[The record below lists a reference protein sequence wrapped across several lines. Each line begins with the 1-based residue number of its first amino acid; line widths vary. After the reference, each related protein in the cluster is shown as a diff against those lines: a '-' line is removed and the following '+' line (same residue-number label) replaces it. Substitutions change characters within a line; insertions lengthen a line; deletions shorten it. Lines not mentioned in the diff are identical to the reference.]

1 MNKFIE
7 DIISIL
13 SQEVGLP
20 KEELESLVEVPPD
33 EKLGDYAFPCF
44 ILSKKLKKAP
54 GKIAEELASKL
65 KTTDLIE
72 EVYSIGPYINFK
84 VSKTKLA
91 EFALTEIFEKDELYG
106 SDEEGYGKT
115 ILIDFSSPNIAKP
128 FGIGH
133 LRTTMIGNA
142 LYHIYKKLGFNV
154 VRINHLGDWGTQFGK
169 VILAYK
175 MWGDEEEFLKD
186 PIATLYDLYVRFHK
200 EEEKDPKL
208 EKEARAW
215 FKRLE
220 DQDKEATQLWE
231 KFRECSLKEFDRVY
245 QMLGIEFDSY
255 AGESFYNE
263 FMDQTIEEIKTKG
276 LAEISQ
282 DALIVN
288 LEKFDLPPCLL
299 KKKDEATLYATR
311 DIAAA
316 IYRYNTYHFHKNLY
330 VVGTAQKLHFR
341 QVFKVLE
348 LMGYTWAK
356 DCVHVDF
363 GWIKFKQEMMS
374 TRKVMSTRKGNIVFL
389 EDVLNK
395 SIQLALKIIGEKNP
409 DLENKDK
416 VAFDVGIGAVIF
428 ADLFTRRNK
437 DIDFDWDQA
446 LSFDGET
453 GPYVQYTHARL
464 CSLMRKYGKTIK
476 KDVDHQIF
484 STEEETR
491 LIKLLEDYPRKIKQ
505 AADTYE
511 PSLICSHLIELCST
525 FNRFY
530 QKQRIITEDLRSTQA
545 RMLLAKAIQIVLKNG
560 LSILGIRAPE
570 RM

>member
-1 MNKFIE
+1 MNKLIV
-7 DIISIL
+7 DIITIL
-13 SQEVGLP
+13 KDHIDLP
-20 KEELESLVEVPPD
+20 GEELENLVEVPPD
-33 EKLGDYAFPCF
+33 EKLGDYAVPCF
-44 ILSKKLKKAP
+44 VLSKKLRKTP
-54 GKIAEELASKL
+54 EKIAEETAQKL

-84 VSKTKLA
+84 VNKTKLA
-91 EFALTEIFEKDELYG
+91 EFVLAEIFEKGNLYG
-106 SDEEGYGKT
+106 SDEIGKGKT
-115 ILIDFSSPNIAKP
+115 IVIDFSSPNIAKP

-142 LYHIYKKLGFNV
+142 LYHIYKKLGFEV
-154 VRINHLGDWGTQFGK
+154 VRVNHLGDWGTQFGK
-169 VILAYK
+169 VILAYQ
-175 MWGDEEEFLKD
+175 MWGDEKEFLKD
-186 PIATLYDLYVRFHK
+186 PIATLYDLYVRFHV

-208 EKEARAW
+208 EEEARAW
-215 FKRLE
+215 FKKLE
-220 DQDKEATQLWE
+220 DGDKETTGLWE
-231 KFRECSLKEFDRVY
+231 KFRDCSLKEFDRVY

-255 AGESFYNE
+255 AGESFYNK
-263 FMDQTIEEIKTKG
+263 FMDRTIEKLEAEG
-276 LAEISQ
+276 LAQISQ

-316 IYRYNTYHFHKNLY
+316 IYRYNTYHFYKNLY
-330 VVGTAQKLHFR
+330 VVGSAQKLHFQ

-348 LMGYTWAK
+348 LMGYRWAK

-374 TRKVMSTRKGNIVFL
+374 TRKGNIVLL
-389 EDVLNK
+389 EDVLNE
-395 SIQLALKIIGEKNP
+395 SIQLARKIIQEKNP
-409 DLENKDK
+409 DLQNKDE
-416 VAFDVGIGAVIF
+416 VANDVGIGAIVF
-428 ADLFTRRNK
+428 ADLSTRRNK

-464 CSLMRKYGKTIK
+464 CSLIRKHGKPIK
-476 KDVDHQIF
+476 QEVDHQVF

-491 LIKLLEDYPRKIKQ
+491 LIKLLEDYPRKIHQ
-505 AADTYE
+505 AAESYE
-511 PSLICSHLIELCST
+511 PSIICSYLIELCST

-530 QKQRIITEDLRSTQA
+530 QKERIITPDKRSTEA
-545 RMLLAKAIQIVLKNG
+545 RMLLAKGIQIVLRDG
-560 LSILGIRAPE
+560 LSILGIKAPE

>member
-7 DIISIL
+7 QIIVIL
-13 SQEVGLP
+13 QQQVDLP
-20 KEELESLVEVPPD
+20 KEELENLVEVPPD

-44 ILSKKLKKAP
+44 VLSKKLRKAP
-54 GKIAEELASKL
+54 EKIAEELAQKL
-65 KTTDLIE
+65 KLTDLIE

-84 VSKTKLA
+84 VNKIKLA
-91 EFALTEIFEKDELYG
+91 EFVLSEIFDKGESYG
-106 SDEEGYGKT
+106 SDEIGKGKT
-115 ILIDFSSPNIAKP
+115 IVIDFSSPNIAKP

-142 LYHIYKKLGFNV
+142 LYHIHKKLGFTV

-175 MWGDEEEFLKD
+175 MWGDEKEFLKD
-186 PIATLYDLYVRFHK
+186 PISTLYDLYVRFHK

-208 EKEARAW
+208 EEEARAW
-215 FKRLE
+215 FKKLE
-220 DQDKEATQLWE
+220 DGNKEATQLWE

-255 AGESFYNE
+255 AGESFYNQ
-263 FMDQTIEEIKTKG
+263 FMDQTIEELKAKG

-282 DALIVN
+282 NALIVN
-288 LEKFDLPPCLL
+288 LEKFNLPPCLL

-311 DIAAA
+311 DITAA

-330 VVGTAQKLHFR
+330 VVGTAQKLHFQ

-348 LMGYTWAK
+348 LMGYAWAK

-374 TRKVMSTRKGNIVFL
+374 TRKGNIVLL

-395 SIQLALKIIGEKNP
+395 SIQLALKIIKEKNP
-409 DLENKDK
+409 DLENKEK
-416 VAFDVGIGAVIF
+416 VAYDVGIGAVVF
-428 ADLFTRRNK
+428 ADLSTRRNK

-464 CSLMRKYGKTIK
+464 CSLMRKYGKPIK
-476 KDVDHQIF
+476 KDVNHRIF
-484 STEEETR
+484 STDEESR

-505 AADTYE
+505 SAEAYE
-511 PSLICSHLIELCST
+511 PSIICSYLIDLCST

-530 QKQRIITEDLRSTQA
+530 QKQRIITEDGILTDA
-545 RMLLAKAIQIVLKNG
+545 RMLLVKGVKAVLKSG
-560 LSILGIRAPE
+560 LSILGIKAPE

>member
-1 MNKFIE
+1 MNEFIT
-7 DIISIL
+7 DIITTL
-13 SQEVGLP
+13 KDQVDLP
-20 KEELESLVEVPPD
+20 TEELEGLVEVPPD

-44 ILSKKLKKAP
+44 VLSKKLRKAP
-54 GKIAEELASKL
+54 EKIAEELAQKL

-84 VSKTKLA
+84 VNKIKLA
-91 EFALTEIFEKDELYG
+91 EFVLTEIFEKGESYG
-106 SDEEGYGKT
+106 SDKKGYGKT
-115 ILIDFSSPNIAKP
+115 IVIDFSSPNIAKP

-133 LRTTMIGNA
+133 LRTTMVGNA
-142 LYHIYKKLGFNV
+142 LYHICKKLGFDV
-154 VRINHLGDWGTQFGK
+154 VRVNHLGDWGTQFGK
-169 VILAYK
+169 VILGYK
-175 MWGDEEEFLKD
+175 IWGEEEEFLKD
-186 PIATLYDLYVRFHK
+186 PIATLYDLYVRFHV
-200 EEEKDPKL
+200 EAEKDPKL
-208 EKEARAW
+208 EEEARVW

-220 DQDKEATQLWE
+220 DGDKEATHLWE
-231 KFRECSLKEFDRVY
+231 KFRDCSLKEFDRVY
-245 QMLGIEFDSY
+245 RMLEIEFDAY
-255 AGESFYNE
+255 AGESFYNQ
-263 FMDQTIEEIKTKG
+263 FMAQTLEEIKAKG

-311 DIAAA
+311 DITAA

-348 LMGYTWAK
+348 LLGYEWAK

-374 TRKVMSTRKGNIVFL
+374 TRKGNIVLL
-389 EDVLNK
+389 EDVLNE
-395 SIQLALKIIGEKNP
+395 SIQLARKIIEEKNP
-409 DLENKDK
+409 DLENKDE
-416 VAFDVGIGAVIF
+416 VAEDVGIGAVVF
-428 ADLFTRRNK
+428 ADLSTRRNK
-437 DIDFDWDQA
+437 DIDFDWEQA

-464 CSLMRKYGKTIK
+464 CSLMRKYGKPIE
-476 KDVDHQIF
+476 KDVDHQVF
-484 STEEETR
+484 STEEEVR
-491 LIKLLEDYPRKIKQ
+491 LIRLLEDYPRRVSQ

-511 PSLICSHLIELCST
+511 PAIICSYLIDLCSI

-530 QKQRIITEDLRSTQA
+530 QKERIITQDRKTTAA
-545 RMLLAKAIQIVLKNG
+545 RMLLAKAIQTVLKDG
-560 LSILGIRAPE
+560 LSILGIKAPE

>member
-7 DIISIL
+7 QIIAIL
-13 SQEVGLP
+13 KQQVDLP
-20 KEELESLVEVPPD
+20 KEELENLVEVPPD

-44 ILSKKLKKAP
+44 VLSKKLKKAP
-54 GKIAEELASKL
+54 GKIAEELAQKL
-65 KTTDLIE
+65 KATELIE
-72 EVYSIGPYINFK
+72 EIYSIGPYINFK
-84 VSKTKLA
+84 VNKTKLA
-91 EFALTEIFEKDELYG
+91 EFVLTEIFDNGESYGPDEIG
-106 SDEEGYGKT
+106 KGKT

-154 VRINHLGDWGTQFGK
+154 IRINHLGDWGTQFGK

-175 MWGDEEEFLKD
+175 MWGDEQEFLKD

-208 EKEARAW
+208 EEEARAW

-220 DQDKEATQLWE
+220 DQDKEATELWE

-245 QMLGIEFDSY
+245 QMLGIEFDAF
-255 AGESFYNE
+255 AGESFYNKY
-263 FMDQTIEEIKTKG
+263 MDQTIEEIKAKG

-316 IYRYNTYHFHKNLY
+316 IYRYNTYHFYKNLY
-330 VVGTAQKLHFR
+330 VVGTAQKLHFQ

-374 TRKVMSTRKGNIVFL
+374 SRKGNIVLL

-395 SIQLALKIIGEKNP
+395 SIQLARKIIEEKNP

-416 VAFDVGIGAVIF
+416 VAYDVGIGAVIF
-428 ADLFTRRNK
+428 ADLSTRRNK

-464 CSLMRKYGKTIK
+464 CSLIRKYGKTIK

-484 STEEETR
+484 STEEEAR

-505 AADTYE
+505 SADTYE
-511 PSLICSHLIELCST
+511 PSIICSYLIDVCSS

-545 RMLLAKAIQIVLKNG
+545 RMLLAKGIQTVLKNG
-560 LSILGIRAPE
+560 LSILGIKVPE

>member
-1 MNKFIE
+1 MNKFIK
-7 DIISIL
+7 DIITIL
-13 SQEVGLP
+13 KEQVDLP
-20 KEELESLVEVPPD
+20 TEELQNLVEVPPD

-44 ILSKKLKKAP
+44 VLARRLRNAP
-54 GKIAEELASKL
+54 DKIAAEIAPKL
-65 KTTDLIE
+65 RTTDLIE
-72 EVYSIGPYINFK
+72 EVYPIGPYINFK
-84 VSKTKLA
+84 VNRIKLA
-91 EFALTEIFEKDELYG
+91 EFVLTEVFEKGEAYG
-106 SDEEGYGKT
+106 SDQIGKGKT

-133 LRTTMIGNA
+133 LRTTMIGSA
-142 LYHIYKKLGFNV
+142 LYHIYRKLGFSV

-169 VILAYK
+169 IILAYK
-175 MWGDEEEFLKD
+175 MWGEEKEFLKD

-200 EEEKDPKL
+200 EAEKNQKL
-208 EKEARAW
+208 EEEARAW

-220 DQDKEATQLWE
+220 DGDKEASGLWK

-245 QMLGIEFDSY
+245 RMLGIEFDSY
-255 AGESFYNE
+255 AGESHYNQ
-263 FMDQTIEEIKTKG
+263 FMDQTLEELKNKG
-276 LAEISQ
+276 LAEMSQ
-282 DALIVN
+282 DALIVD
-288 LEKFDLPPCLL
+288 LEKFNLPPCLL

-311 DIAAA
+311 DITAAV
-316 IYRYNTYHFHKNLY
+316 YRYDTYHFHKNLY

-348 LMGYTWAK
+348 LMGYQWAK

-374 TRKVMSTRKGNIVFL
+374 TRKGNIVLL

-395 SIQLALKIIGEKNP
+395 SIQLALKIIEEKNP
-409 DLENKDK
+409 DLDNKDE
-416 VAFDVGIGAVIF
+416 VAEDVGIGAVVF
-428 ADLFTRRNK
+428 ADLSTRRNK

-453 GPYVQYTHARL
+453 GPYVQYTLARL
-464 CSLMRKYGKTIK
+464 CSLMRKYGRPVERNI
-476 KDVDHQIF
+476 DHHFF
-484 STEEETR
+484 STDEEIR
-491 LIKLLEDYPRKIKQ
+491 LIRLLEGYPGKIRQ

-511 PSLICSHLIELCST
+511 PAIICSFLIELCST

-530 QKQRIITEDLRSTQA
+530 QKHRIIAQEQRSTEA
-545 RMLLAKAIQIVLKNG
+545 RMLLVKAIQTVLKDG
-560 LSILGIRAPE
+560 LSVLGIKAPE

>member
-1 MNKFIE
+1 MNKFIA
-7 DIISIL
+7 DIITIL
-13 SQEVGLP
+13 QVQIDLP
-20 KEELESLVEVPPD
+20 TEEIESLLEVPPD

-44 ILSKKLKKAP
+44 VLSKKLRKAP
-54 GKIAEELASKL
+54 EKIAEELAPKF
-65 KTTDLIE
+65 KATDLIE

-84 VSKTKLA
+84 VNKTKLA
-91 EFALTEIFEKDELYG
+91 EFVLTEISEKGESYG
-106 SDEEGYGKT
+106 SDEIGKEKT
-115 ILIDFSSPNIAKP
+115 IVIDFSSPNIAKP

-154 VRINHLGDWGTQFGK
+154 IRINHLGDWGTQFGK

-175 MWGDEEEFLKD
+175 MWGDEQEFLKD
-186 PIATLYDLYVRFHK
+186 PISTLYDLYVRFHK
-200 EEEKDPKL
+200 EEERNPRL
-208 EKEARAW
+208 EEEARGW

-255 AGESFYNE
+255 AGESFYNQ
-263 FMDQTIEEIKTKG
+263 FMDQTIEDLKAKG

-316 IYRYNTYHFHKNLY
+316 IYRYNTYHFYKNLY
-330 VVGTAQKLHFR
+330 VVGTAQKLHFQ

-374 TRKVMSTRKGNIVFL
+374 SRKGNIVLL

-395 SIQLALKIIGEKNP
+395 SIQLAKKIIEEKNP

-416 VAFDVGIGAVIF
+416 VAYDVGIGAVIF
-428 ADLFTRRNK
+428 ADLSTRRNK

-464 CSLMRKYGKTIK
+464 CSLIRKYGKTIK

-484 STEEETR
+484 STEEEAQ

-530 QKQRIITEDLRSTQA
+530 QKQRIITEDSRSTQA
-545 RMLLAKAIQIVLKNG
+545 RILLAKGIQTVLKNG
-560 LSILGIRAPE
+560 LSILGIKAPE